1 MITGRIC
8 NTCEVIVAKTF
19 KNQYQYQQYYQWD
32 ELTFKIFMTFAALV
46 RIHGIVYSSQYE
58 RLQAL
63 EKISQKK
70 RIPFLKVSIF
80 SIHLGH
86 FIKKKIANISNMGF

>member
-46 RIHGIVYSSQYE
+46 RIHGIVCSSQYE

-70 RIPFLKVSIF
+70 RIPFLKVSI
-80 SIHLGH
+80 SQYIWGT
-86 FIKKKIANISNMGF
+86 S